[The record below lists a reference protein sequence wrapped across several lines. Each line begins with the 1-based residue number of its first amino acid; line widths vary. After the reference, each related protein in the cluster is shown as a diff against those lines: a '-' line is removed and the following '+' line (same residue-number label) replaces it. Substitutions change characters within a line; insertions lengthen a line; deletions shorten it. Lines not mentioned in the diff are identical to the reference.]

1 MVKKQPKSKKNEV
14 MIAIIGLI
22 GIVVTGV
29 FSNWDRMFPDED
41 VMQVRFSGYRATGN
55 FETELRYYFE
65 VSGARATI
73 ENMQQQLVNSFKMTL
88 TSQYPEEAEKI
99 DVIMNTALKES
110 IKLDDVIKVLLP
122 VYRKHFTIEEIQ
134 ELNRFSSTEIM
145 QNMLKKMPLVTQE
158 AAPLQVELFQDFQKR
173 FQARIEEII
182 ED

>member
-1 MVKKQPKSKKNEV
+1 
-14 MIAIIGLI
+14 
-22 GIVVTGV
+22 
-29 FSNWDRMFPDED
+29 
-41 VMQVRFSGYRATGN
+41 
-55 FETELRYYFE
+55 
-65 VSGARATI
+65 
-73 ENMQQQLVNSFKMTL
+73 MTL